1 MFSFVVFDTPARVK
15 ELAERAFLI
24 GPDDVPIGGAVQARG
39 GSLVCEKTTHE
50 ASGLTTLFD
59 VGECG
64 VCSLQTCLLP
74 DREEPYLLSLELAR
88 HRIMLFL
95 NKLEE
100 WVNGDIPAE
109 EPAFT
114 LFERARSSFTKALS
128 ASRGEDGAY
137 TKEQDELAREALCVA
152 IQASER
158 LALLVADAMLR
169 IRLDAAHGPS
179 PSSAA
184 SYGVGTVVRRDQG
197 GAALQRVVRDSFDF
211 VCMPMRWHAL
221 EPEEGEY
228 SFGKTDKWVEW
239 AVREAKI
246 PVHAGPL
253 IDFRAG
259 RAPEWLHI
267 WENDYDTLR
276 EVCFEHLKRVVTR
289 YRKAV
294 TKWVVCS
301 GLHLNEAFPLTLEQ
315 LMDLTRLCVMVV
327 KKLQPSSEVVVEI
340 DQPFGEHYAT
350 NDRSAPPLLYAEIA
364 HQQGVDIDAFGLR
377 IQMGDGSAGRSVRDM
392 MRLSAMLDAYSM
404 FDRPLV
410 VTALGTPSSPTPGGE
425 RAGRWRRAWSGDA
438 QAEWLAEALTVCL
451 SKPFVRSVC
460 WQELYDPPGEGASL
474 EQPFGGLIGA
484 DGKPKPALAK
494 IARMRQGMRERKTPL
509 GLAGSLPEAARS
521 A

>member
-1 MFSFVVFDTPARVK
+1 MFSFVVFDSPARVK
-15 ELAERAFLI
+15 DLAERAFLI
-24 GPDDVPIGGAVQARG
+24 GPDDVPIGGAVYAQGNA
-39 GSLVCEKTTHE
+39 LICEKTTHE

-74 DREEPYLLSLELAR
+74 EREAPYLLSLELAR

-100 WVNGDIPAE
+100 WVNGDIPAD
-109 EPAFT
+109 EPAFAM
-114 LFERARSSFTKALS
+114 FEKARSAFTRALS
-128 ASRGEDGAY
+128 ASRGADGAY
-137 TKEQDELAREALCVA
+137 TKEQDELAREALCQG
-152 IQASER
+152 ICASER
-158 LALLVADAMLR
+158 LALLVADVMLR
-169 IRLDAAHGPS
+169 IRLDAAHGS
-179 PSSAA
+179 GSSAA
-184 SYGVGTVVRRDQG
+184 SYGVGAVIRRDQS
-197 GAALQRVVRDSFDF
+197 GAALQRVVRDTFDF
-211 VCMPMRWHAL
+211 VCMPMRWTAL

-228 SFGKTDKWVEW
+228 SFTKTDKWVEW
-239 AVREAKI
+239 AVRDAKL

-259 RAPEWLHI
+259 RTPEWLHI

-294 TKWVVCS
+294 SRWVVCS
-301 GLHLNEAFPLTLEQ
+301 GLHLNDSFPLTLEQ
-315 LMDLTRLCVMVV
+315 LMDLTRLCVLVV

-350 NDRSAPPLLYAEIA
+350 NDRSAPPLLYAEMA

-377 IQMGDGSAGRSVRDM
+377 IQMGDGGAGRSVRDM
-392 MRLSAMLDAYSM
+392 MRLSAMLDTYAM
-404 FDRPLV
+404 FDRPLA
-410 VTALGTPSSPTPGGE
+410 VTALGAPSGSSTGCE
-425 RAGRWRRAWSGDA
+425 RAGAWRKAWSGDA
-438 QAEWLAEALTVCL
+438 QAEWIAEALTICL

-460 WQELYDPPGEGASL
+460 WQELYDPPGATTSL
-474 EQPFGGLIGA
+474 EQPLGGLIGT
-484 DGKPKPALAK
+484 DGKPKPGLAR
-494 IARMRQGMRERKTPL
+494 IARMRQMMRERRTPL
-509 GLAGSLPEAARS
+509 GLGGSLPEPAGS